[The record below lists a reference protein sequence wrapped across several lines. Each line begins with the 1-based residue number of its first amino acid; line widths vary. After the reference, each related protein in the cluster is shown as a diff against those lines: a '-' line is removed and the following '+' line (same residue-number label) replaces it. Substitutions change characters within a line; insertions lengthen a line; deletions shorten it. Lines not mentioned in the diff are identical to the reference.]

1 MNSSWEL
8 FYTEIQNSVL
18 KKEYTKAEELTIHG
32 LELFPEKVDA
42 VYLLTKTFREESYHS
57 NAWKYYLIGTRI
69 NDYSFTHLFLYEKT
83 ILNYYIGTPKEES
96 LLDFI
101 YFYNNYMQIGYDN
114 LQHYTYAYPS
124 YEIQP
129 LHFPPIDDFLPTS
142 TSILELNEGYLL
154 NIRYVNYRIQDDSSY
169 LMMENGSLNPYHHL
183 RTRNFTICVSN
194 DFTPISELKEMIPN
208 EAPRHNTH
216 IHGIEDIRLF
226 YNDNVI
232 HFIATS
238 CEYSHNGLIQQ
249 IIGTYCLD
257 TYTLQNIRGIP
268 SPKDR
273 DVEKN
278 WIPTGKGTFIYSW
291 HPFVL
296 GSICHST
303 FQTILSYST
312 PPFFEHIRGS
322 STLVLYN
329 GFYYCMVHCIIET
342 RPRKYYHSLI
352 KLDIEFQIQEYTLP
366 LYFKR
371 NHIEYT
377 LGISIKNGTLY
388 SIVSQNDCNPII
400 VKIYMKDL
408 IWVSIQ
414 GQTTLP

>member
-1 MNSSWEL
+1 
-8 FYTEIQNSVL
+8 
-18 KKEYTKAEELTIHG
+18 
-32 LELFPEKVDA
+32 
-42 VYLLTKTFREESYHS
+42 
-57 NAWKYYLIGTRI
+57 
-69 NDYSFTHLFLYEKT
+69 
-83 ILNYYIGTPKEES
+83 
-96 LLDFI
+96 
-101 YFYNNYMQIGYDN
+101 MQIGYDN

-226 YNDNVI
+226 YNDNLI

-278 WIPTGKGTFIYSW
+278 WIPTGKGSFIYSW

-352 KLDIEFQIQEYTLP
+352 KLDMEFQIQEYTLP

-371 NHIEYT
+371 NHIEY
-377 LGISIKNGTLY
+377 K
-388 SIVSQNDCNPII
+388 
-400 VKIYMKDL
+400 K
-408 IWVSIQ
+408 
-414 GQTTLP
+414 